1 MLSATSDTATELLW
15 TPSPAD
21 VEAAGATHFM
31 RWLRERRGVEL
42 DGPDA
47 LWRWSTERLE
57 DFWAA
62 IWEYFDVLSDT
73 PYTRVLDRRVMPG
86 ARWFE
91 GATLN
96 YAEHAM
102 RHRTDERPAI
112 IALAEDESPREISWA
127 ELERDVAALAATLR
141 DAGVQKGDRVCGYMA
156 NIPETVVG
164 MLATVSIGAVWSV
177 CAPDFGLAGAI
188 DRFAQLEPKVLLAV
202 DGYRFGGKHYSRGAE
217 LAEVRQ
223 SLPTVELTIRVGRA
237 PSGATASVAE
247 GRGRC
252 ITWQEAV
259 ARPAELTFER
269 LPSDHP
275 LWVLFSSGT
284 TGLPKGIVHS
294 HGGIVVE
301 QLKAGALGLDLRPQD
316 RFYFFS
322 STSWMVW
329 NFLVGTLLRGCTI
342 VLYDGSPG
350 YPDLLAN
357 WRVAA
362 ATRAT
367 VFGTGAAYLSG
378 CEKAGAEPAR
388 ELDLSALRVVI
399 STGSVLPRS
408 TWKWFYSVLPAHV
421 RLDSSSGGT
430 DVCTGFIGGNALKP
444 VTLGEITGPYLGVR
458 AEAWDAHG
466 NPVVDEVGELVITE
480 PMPSMP
486 VYFWNDPDGQR
497 YHESYFDMYPG
508 VWRHGDWVRVTSRG
522 TWVIEGRSDSTLN
535 KAGVR
540 MGSADIYA
548 VVEPLP
554 GVTDSLVLGVEGK
567 DAAYY
572 MPLFVV
578 CAEGRDLDDGLRE
591 EIVAAIRKALSP
603 RHVPDEI
610 IAVPGVPR
618 TRTGKKLEV
627 PIKRILAGVPLEQ
640 AVNLGSVDDPELVR
654 WYADLTAARG

>member
-1 MLSATSDTATELLW
+1 MSTTSDTAPELLW
-15 TPSPAD
+15 TPSAAD
-21 VEAAGATHFM
+21 IEAAGATHFM
-31 RWLRERRGVEL
+31 RWLRERRGVDL
-42 DGPDA
+42 DGDPDA
-47 LWRWSTERLE
+47 LWRWSTEQLE
-57 DFWAA
+57 EFWSA

-73 PYTRVLDRRVMPG
+73 PYTTVLDRRVMPG

-102 RHRTDERPAI
+102 RQRTDERPAI
-112 IALAEDESPREISWA
+112 VALTEEEGPREISWA

-141 DAGVQKGDRVCGYMA
+141 AAGVQKGDRVCGYMA

-164 MLATVSIGAVWSV
+164 MLATVAIGAVWSV
-177 CAPDFGLAGAI
+177 CAPDFGLSGAI

-202 DGYRFGGKHYSRGAE
+202 DGYRFGGKPYSRREE
-217 LAEVRQ
+217 LAEVRK
-223 SLPTVELTIRVGRA
+223 SLPTLELTILVKRDQ
-237 PSGATASVAE
+237 SGEEAAVDGHGS
-247 GRGRC
+247 C
-252 ITWQEAV
+252 ITWQEAI
-259 ARPAELTFER
+259 AREAELTFER
-269 LPSDHP
+269 LPFDHP

-294 HGGIVVE
+294 HGGIVME
-301 QLKAGALGLDLRPQD
+301 QLKAGALGLDLRPED

-329 NFLVGTLLRGCTI
+329 NFVVGTLLRGCTI

-362 ATRAT
+362 ATKAT

-408 TWKWFYSVLPAHV
+408 TWKWFYSILPAHV

-430 DVCTGFIGGNALKP
+430 DVCTGFIGGNVLKP

-458 AEAWDAHG
+458 AEAWDADGH
-466 NPVVDEVGELVITE
+466 PVVDEVGELVITE

-486 VYFWNDPDGQR
+486 VYFWNDPDGER

-508 VWRHGDWVRVTSRG
+508 IWRHGDWVRVTPRG

-548 VVEPLP
+548 VVEPLA
-554 GVTDSLVLGVEGK
+554 GVNDSLVLGVEGK

-578 CAEGRDLDDGLRE
+578 CAEGRELDDGLRE
-591 EIVAAIRKALSP
+591 EIVAAIRKGLSP

-627 PIKRILAGVPLEQ
+627 PIKRILAGVQLDK
-640 AVNLGSVDDPELVR
+640 AVNLGSVDDPDLVR
-654 WYADLTAARG
+654 WYADFAAARS